1 MRRGE
6 KRKEQKTSREDRK
19 GKESREKDRRG
30 AERRAEERV
39 SSSCRGSGACM
50 SASWLCERRHN
61 YCVYKA
67 ELLLL
72 LNYWGGGA

>member
-1 MRRGE
+1 
-6 KRKEQKTSREDRK
+6 
-19 GKESREKDRRG
+19 
-30 AERRAEERV
+30 
-39 SSSCRGSGACM
+39 M

-72 LNYWGGGA
+72 LNYRGGGVLKEEEQREWVGRG

>member
-1 MRRGE
+1 MLRHPNICFVE
-6 KRKEQKTSREDRK
+6 EE
-19 GKESREKDRRG
+19 RRG
-30 AERRAEERV
+30 ACI
-39 SSSCRGSGACM
+39 SSSSRGSGACM

-72 LNYWGGGA
+72 LNYWGGGALKEEEQREGVGE

>member
-1 MRRGE
+1 MYMRGE
-6 KRKEQKTSREDRK
+6 
-19 GKESREKDRRG
+19 ESCI
-30 AERRAEERV
+30 

-72 LNYWGGGA
+72 LNYRGGGVLKEEEQRRGWGGGKYLSVSHSSG